1 MAGLLTNLEHSKGC
15 FSKEPSPCRVVV
27 KISGEKEGMTEDQKI
42 CVCLLRK
49 DTHES
54 SKNCVSKRRAKA

>member
-1 MAGLLTNLEHSKGC
+1 
-15 FSKEPSPCRVVV
+15 
-27 KISGEKEGMTEDQKI
+27 MTEDQKI

-49 DTHES
+49 DTHEL